1 MHLLFC
7 TATVRRDA
15 FGLPLDLRLRPPA
28 GLQHSLSPDAYDLWV
43 GIARQK
49 GVGTVVVVRHAVF
62 GGVGGG
68 VRRNATPSLR
78 VPGME
83 SYVPTHLV
91 VHHGIVRSKPDDVG
105 TS

>member
-1 MHLLFC
+1 MYPVTTFVHMNPN
-7 TATVRRDA
+7 RHQD
-15 FGLPLDLRLRPPA
+15 
-28 GLQHSLSPDAYDLWV
+28 V
-43 GIARQK
+43 GA
-49 GVGTVVVVRHAVF
+49 VVIVRHAGF

-83 SYVPTHLV
+83 AYVPTHLV
-91 VHHGIVRSKPDDVG
+91 VHHGIVGSKPDVG